1 MGSQLTSFDI
11 YTYGSSLKVSDF
23 TFLLLL
29 LMTEWKTLLREW
41 IPNICEFIQNFMNNL
56 IEKVIKSNSWVIGIV
71 TYTIPANGFVIIISY
86 LFTIVKET
94 KENLDIKLN
103 LVSWSTP
110 STVQHFPFLVPL
122 LIFYF
127 QLWKQRSLA

>member
-103 LVSWSTP
+103 LVSTP
-110 STVQHFPFLVPL
+110 STVQHFPFLVSL

-127 QLWKQRSLA
+127 QLWKQRS